1 MCLPE
6 FSVYGVC
13 MRGYVYLSLCVRK
26 YMNVCK
32 SILGTA
38 VYVSV
43 YTCVSRQ
50 EHARVC
56 RATGMNVCVCVC
68 VCVCVYGAC
77 VHTTV

>member
-1 MCLPE
+1 
-6 FSVYGVC
+6 

-32 SILGTA
+32 SILGTV

-56 RATGMNVCVCVC
+56 RATGLNVCVCVC
-68 VCVCVYGAC
+68 VCVCVWSMCAHHCLRGL
-77 VHTTV
+77 VKPP